1 MTWPNSQR
9 LIVVVGPSGAGKDS
23 VLRKWRERTAG
34 TGVHFVRR
42 LITRE
47 ADPHGESHR
56 PITREA
62 LAEMHLRGDLAWHW
76 YAHGLRYAVHRESL
90 APLADG
96 GTVVLNGSRAH
107 LPVMRRQAPL
117 LRVVEITAPPS
128 VRAARLA
135 ARSREAEAARLARL
149 ARNVN
154 GFVPD
159 LRLVNVG
166 PLDVVVEALDGWWRG
181 LQHE

>member
-9 LIVVVGPSGAGKDS
+9 LIVLVGPSGAGKDS
-23 VLRKWRERTAG
+23 VLRAWRERSTGAG
-34 TGVHFVRR
+34 LYFVER

-47 ADPHGESHR
+47 ADPHGEAHR
-56 PITREA
+56 PATREA
-62 LAEMHLRGDLAWHW
+62 LAEMHLRGELAWHW
-76 YAHGLRYAVHRESL
+76 TAHGLRYAVHRDAL
-90 APLADG
+90 APLASG
-96 GTVVLNGSRAH
+96 ASVVLNGSRAH
-107 LPVMRRQAPL
+107 LPVMRRGAPL

-149 ARNVN
+149 QRSVN
-154 GFVPD
+154 GFEPD

-166 PLDVVVEALDGWWRG
+166 PLDVVVDALDGWWRA
-181 LQHE
+181 LE